1 MNKAGFSGSRTGMAI
16 VLAGFAGLFLSG
28 CATTPPVTGPSDR
41 PSAPAAVMP
50 KVEPPPPSA
59 EVPAVAPAA
68 PIVTRAPKKRVA
80 VIKFEDKSVYGRGR
94 LGAAVQDI
102 LTTELAKSGLFILV
116 SRGDDLNLV
125 LDEQDLGASGIVKE
139 GTGAKPGEV
148 LGLNA
153 IVTGA
158 VSQFGVKQ
166 KSATYVI
173 GASKTQTAEAT
184 VDVRV
189 VDATTGQVVFA
200 ESGTGVHE
208 ESSTQVLGIGGA
220 KGYDETLEGKAL
232 RAAVSQFINN
242 LIQRMDAIPW
252 SGKIAAVDEEEIAIN
267 AGQKTGLVIGER
279 LRVFGE
285 GREVIDPDTRLSLGR
300 KPGREKGEIVVSGF
314 FGEDA
319 AVCRRVSGEGFAVN
333 DIVKLAR

>member
-1 MNKAGFSGSRTGMAI
+1 MKKMGFSTSRTGMAI
-16 VLAGFAGLFLSG
+16 VLAYVVALSFAG
-28 CATTPPVTGPSDR
+28 CATTPPVTGPSDS

-50 KVEPPPPSA
+50 KVEP
-59 EVPAVAPAA
+59 VA
-68 PIVTRAPKKRVA
+68 PIVMQVPKKRVA
-80 VIKFEDKSVYGRGR
+80 VVKFQEKSAYGRGR
-94 LGAAVQDI
+94 LGEAVQDI
-102 LTTELAKSGLFILV
+102 LMTELSKSGLFILV
-116 SRGDDLNLV
+116 SRGGDLDLV
-125 LDEQDLGASGIVKE
+125 LDEQDLGMSGVVKE
-139 GTGAKPGEV
+139 GTGAKSGEV

-166 KSATYVI
+166 KSATYLI

-184 VDVRV
+184 IDVRV
-189 VDATTGQVVFA
+189 VDATTGQVIFA

-232 RAAVSQFINN
+232 RAAVSQFIDN
-242 LIQRMDAIPW
+242 LIQRMEAIPW
-252 SGKIAAVDEEEIAIN
+252 SGKIAAVDGGEIAVN
-267 AGQKTGLVIGER
+267 AGQKTGLVIGYR

-285 GREVIDPDTRLSLGR
+285 GQEVIDPDTKLSLGR
-300 KPGREKGEIVVSGF
+300 KPGREKGEIVVTGF

-319 AVCRRVSGEGFAVN
+319 AICRQVSGEGFAVN